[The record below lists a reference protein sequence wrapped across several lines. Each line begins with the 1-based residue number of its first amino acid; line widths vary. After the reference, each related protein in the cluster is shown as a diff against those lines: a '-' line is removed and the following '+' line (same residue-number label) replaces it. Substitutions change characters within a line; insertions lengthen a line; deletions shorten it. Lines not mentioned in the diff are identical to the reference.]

1 MSDEPN
7 SLQRIALV
15 AVLNGAVRL
24 DRNGCRI
31 YPEGVSA
38 QALDAAKRRG
48 WWEWESF
55 EPGTVASLT
64 ESGVRAL
71 R

>member
-24 DRNGCRI
+24 DRNGCRT
-31 YPEGVSA
+31 YPRSA
-38 QALDAAKRRG
+38 GG

-64 ESGVRAL
+64 ESGLRAL